1 MSAQMLLH
9 RSSRTST
16 PNGTAAIPPPAGA
29 PPDLSSRLS
38 SCCARSS
45 ATADVCGDRRARL
58 EERDLLVDGGHGAG
72 QIRKMRAFASAATRA
87 IRSGLRHPSPALSTA
102 TYKSRGARDAAA
114 RPLPCAFHTYPPA
127 NMPQTAETA
136 SFKFNHTMLRVKDP
150 KKSIA
155 FYTETLGMELISELP
170 QSGFTLYFLG
180 YCDPS
185 LSADERAASR
195 FSREGPCLPAPALQ
209 RIRLRGSCTGV
220 HDPRKRMRRR
230 ARAHAQPRH

>member
-1 MSAQMLLH
+1 VKDGAQMLLH

-29 PPDLSSRLS
+29 PPDLSSRFS

-45 ATADVCGDRRARL
+45 ARADVCGDRRARL
-58 EERDLLVDGGHGAG
+58 EERDLLVDGGHGAV

-87 IRSGLRHPSPALSTA
+87 IRSGLRHPPPALSTA
-102 TYKSRGARDAAA
+102 TYKSRGAPCDAAA
-114 RPLPCAFHTYPPA
+114 KPLPTARRAFHTHPPA

-155 FYTETLGMELISELP
+155 FYTEVCAGRDIRAGT
-170 QSGFTLYFLG
+170 QVFTRV
-180 YCDPS
+180 
-185 LSADERAASR
+185 LSDAWDGAHLRAAPER
-195 FSREGPCLPAPALQ
+195 LHALLP
-209 RIRLRGSCTGV
+209 RLLRPRAERG
-220 HDPRKRMRRR
+220 R
-230 ARAHAQPRH
+230 ARRLALLA

>member
-1 MSAQMLLH
+1 MLLH

-38 SCCARSS
+38 SCCTRSS
-45 ATADVCGDRRARL
+45 AVADVCGGSARARL

-87 IRSGLRHPSPALSTA
+87 IRSGLRHPPPALSTA
-102 TYKSRGARDAAA
+102 TYKSRGARDVAAK
-114 RPLPCAFHTYPPA
+114 PLPTARRRAFHTHPPA
-127 NMPQTAETA
+127 KMPQTAETA

-155 FYTETLGMELISELP
+155 FYTEVCPGQHVRISTRTLMRVLP
-170 QSGFTLYFLG
+170 DARHGAHL
-180 YCDPS
+180 
-185 LSADERAASR
+185 RAAPER
-195 FSREGPCLPAPALQ
+195 LHALLP
-209 RIRLRGSCTGV
+209 RLLRPVAERG
-220 HDPRKRMRRR
+220 R
-230 ARAHAQPRH
+230 ARRLALLA